1 MCEGI
6 WFAWN
11 ILICSIASIKIL
23 CFLLSLAITLKVLQP
38 PSPMVLWFRQK
49 WPLWAPG
56 EQAPDAGTSQAQNES
71 FPTDEGQEVSSDGWT
86 ERDQGDISL
95 TSWSSSIS
103 HIKLLLKVLLVLEQR
118 FYAASSSWLLCD
130 ILKRGTQTSDPFL
143 RAKGCFSR
151 KSCLLP
157 VRSIHRPPG
166 LDSAIGSFFLVLFP
180 TISLV
185 SDSYFLPNIS
195 LVQGPRSTQIF
206 INVVGQQWGRSQ
218 TLQIF
223 STLIWKCMRAFFKI

>member
-23 CFLLSLAITLKVLQP
+23 CFLLSLLITLKVLQP

-71 FPTDEGQEVSSDGWT
+71 FPTDQGQEVSSDGWT
-86 ERDQGDISL
+86 ERDQADISL

-118 FYAASSSWLLCD
+118 FYAASSFWLLCD

-143 RAKGCFSR
+143 RAKWCFSR

-157 VRSIHRPPG
+157 VRSIHQPPG
-166 LDSAIGSFFLVLFP
+166 LDSAISSLKGLSSASNNIFRKWFFFLTKYLF
-180 TISLV
+180 
-185 SDSYFLPNIS
+185 
-195 LVQGPRSTQIF
+195 GPRTQINTDLYQCCGMTVREVTNF
-206 INVVGQQWGRSQ
+206 TDLFHLYMENV
-218 TLQIF
+218 
-223 STLIWKCMRAFFKI
+223 

>member
-157 VRSIHRPPG
+157 VRSIHQP
-166 LDSAIGSFFLVLFP
+166 LTKYLSGS
-180 TISLV
+180 
-185 SDSYFLPNIS
+185 
-195 LVQGPRSTQIF
+195 RTQINTDLYQCCGTTVREVTNF
-206 INVVGQQWGRSQ
+206 TDLFHLNMKMYEG
-218 TLQIF
+218 
-223 STLIWKCMRAFFKI
+223 FF